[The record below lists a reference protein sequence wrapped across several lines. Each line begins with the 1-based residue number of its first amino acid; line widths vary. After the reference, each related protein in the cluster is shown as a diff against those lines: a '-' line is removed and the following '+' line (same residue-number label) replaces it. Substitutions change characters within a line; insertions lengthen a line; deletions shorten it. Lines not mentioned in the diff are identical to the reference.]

1 MSARRV
7 ALSALVALIAV
18 HFGCTVVALA
28 AYSHRIG
35 LVTHDGS
42 GFLVELLDAVVPLRD
57 LLPAV
62 LWLLPLTL
70 LVTFAT
76 LGRWAAR
83 RIVRPGDER
92 LPAAAWTAGIAAV
105 LLNPLAAVRYASA
118 TAGGGEHM
126 RTVQVETT
134 LLVVAAAVATTMSA
148 LAVAGFVRRSD
159 TVSPASQRM
168 RVDDWSAGSAGR
180 E

>member
-1 MSARRV
+1 M
-7 ALSALVALIAV
+7 
-18 HFGCTVVALA
+18 
-28 AYSHRIG
+28 
-35 LVTHDGS
+35 
-42 GFLVELLDAVVPLRD
+42 
-57 LLPAV
+57 
-62 LWLLPLTL
+62 
-70 LVTFAT
+70 
-76 LGRWAAR
+76 
-83 RIVRPGDER
+83 
-92 LPAAAWTAGIAAV
+92 

-159 TVSPASQRM
+159 TVSTASQRM

>member
-1 MSARRV
+1 MSARRA
-7 ALSALVALIAV
+7 ALSALVALMTV
-18 HFGCTVVALA
+18 HIGCTLVALA

-62 LWLLPLTL
+62 LWLLTVTL
-70 LVTFAT
+70 LVTFAA
-76 LGRWAAR
+76 LGGWAAR
-83 RIVRPGDER
+83 RVTGSDAER
-92 LPAAAWTAGIAAV
+92 LPAAAWVAGIAAV
-105 LLNPLAAVRYASA
+105 LLNPLAVVRYASA
-118 TAGGGEHM
+118 TAEGGEYM

-134 LLVVAAAVATTMSA
+134 LLVLAAAVATTMSA

-159 TVSPASQRM
+159 TASPPSPRM
-168 RVDDWSAGSAGR
+168 RVDHWSAGTAGR

>member
-7 ALSALVALIAV
+7 ALSALIALICV
-18 HFGCTVVALA
+18 HIGCTVVALA

-42 GFLVELLDAVVPLRD
+42 GFLVELLDAVVTLRD

-70 LVTFAT
+70 LVTFAA

-83 RIVRPGDER
+83 RTVRPDDER
-92 LPAAAWTAGIAAV
+92 LPAAAWTAGVAAA

-118 TAGGGEHM
+118 TAEGGEYM

-134 LLVVAAAVATTMSA
+134 LLVLAAAVATTISA

-159 TVSPASQRM
+159 TASPASR
-168 RVDDWSAGSAGR
+168 RYSSSNSRRAG
-180 E
+180 